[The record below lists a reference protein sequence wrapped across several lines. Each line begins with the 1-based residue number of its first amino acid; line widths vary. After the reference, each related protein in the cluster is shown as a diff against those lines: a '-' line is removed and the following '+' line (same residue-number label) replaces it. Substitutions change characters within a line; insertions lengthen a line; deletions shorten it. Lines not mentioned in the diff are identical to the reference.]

1 MNIVNFTPVTALT
14 GGLLIGLS
22 VALFFI
28 LNGRMIGISG
38 IASNFLISKDNR
50 IDNFLFLVGLILGP
64 FIYNLISGKEIN
76 ISISNSLILLITAG
90 AMVGF
95 GTRLSS
101 GCTSGHGISG
111 IASNFLVSK
120 NNRIENFLFLVGL
133 ILGPLIYNL
142 ILGKEIN
149 ISISNSLILLIVGG
163 TLVGFGTR
171 LSSGCTSGHGI
182 SGISRFSLRSI
193 IATITFMIVGILTV
207 LITGI
212 L

>member
-1 MNIVNFTPVTALT
+1 MNIINFTPISALT

-28 LNGRMIGISG
+28 LNGRMI
-38 IASNFLISKDNR
+38 
-50 IDNFLFLVGLILGP
+50 
-64 FIYNLISGKEIN
+64 
-76 ISISNSLILLITAG
+76 
-90 AMVGF
+90 
-95 GTRLSS
+95 
-101 GCTSGHGISG
+101 GISG

-142 ILGKEIN
+142 ISGKEIN
-149 ISISNSLILLIVGG
+149 ISISSSLILLIIGG

-171 LSSGCTSGHGI
+171 ISGGCTSGHGI

-207 LITGI
+207 LITGV

>member
-1 MNIVNFTPVTALT
+1 MNIINFTPISALT

-38 IASNFLISKDNR
+38 IASNFLVSKD
-50 IDNFLFLVGLILGP
+50 
-64 FIYNLISGKEIN
+64 
-76 ISISNSLILLITAG
+76 
-90 AMVGF
+90 
-95 GTRLSS
+95 
-101 GCTSGHGISG
+101 
-111 IASNFLVSK
+111 
-120 NNRIENFLFLVGL
+120 NRIENFLFLVGL

-142 ILGKEIN
+142 ISGKEIN
-149 ISISNSLILLIVGG
+149 ISISSSLILLIIGG

-171 LSSGCTSGHGI
+171 ISGGCTSGHGI

-193 IATITFMIVGILTV
+193 IATITFMLVGILTV

>member
-1 MNIVNFTPVTALT
+1 MNIVNFTPVSALT

-28 LNGRMIGISG
+28 LNGRMI
-38 IASNFLISKDNR
+38 
-50 IDNFLFLVGLILGP
+50 
-64 FIYNLISGKEIN
+64 
-76 ISISNSLILLITAG
+76 
-90 AMVGF
+90 
-95 GTRLSS
+95 
-101 GCTSGHGISG
+101 GISG

-149 ISISNSLILLIVGG
+149 ISISSSLILLIIGG

-171 LSSGCTSGHGI
+171 LSGGCTSGHGI

>member
-1 MNIVNFTPVTALT
+1 MDIVNFTPVSALT

-38 IASNFLISKDNR
+38 IASNFL
-50 IDNFLFLVGLILGP
+50 
-64 FIYNLISGKEIN
+64 
-76 ISISNSLILLITAG
+76 
-90 AMVGF
+90 
-95 GTRLSS
+95 
-101 GCTSGHGISG
+101 
-111 IASNFLVSK
+111 VSK
-120 NNRIENFLFLVGL
+120 NNRVDNFLFLVGL
-133 ILGPLIYNL
+133 ILGPLIYSYTT
-142 ILGKEIN
+142 GKEIN
-149 ISISNSLILLIVGG
+149 ISISSSLILLIIGG
-163 TLVGFGTR
+163 VLVGFGTK
-171 LSSGCTSGHGI
+171 LSNGCTSGHGI

>member
-1 MNIVNFTPVTALT
+1 MNIVNFTPITALS

-50 IDNFLFLVGLILGP
+50 L
-64 FIYNLISGKEIN
+64 
-76 ISISNSLILLITAG
+76 
-90 AMVGF
+90 
-95 GTRLSS
+95 
-101 GCTSGHGISG
+101 
-111 IASNFLVSK
+111 
-120 NNRIENFLFLVGL
+120 ENFLFLFGL
-133 ILGPLIYNL
+133 ILGPLIYNQ
-142 ILGKEIN
+142 ITGREIN
-149 ISISNSLILLIVGG
+149 ISISSSLMLLIIGG
-163 TLVGFGTR
+163 VLVGFGTK

-193 IATITFMIVGILTV
+193 IATVTFMIVGILTV

>member
-1 MNIVNFTPVTALT
+1 MNIVNFTPISALT

-38 IASNFLISKDNR
+38 IASNLLVSKNNR
-50 IDNFLFLVGLILGP
+50 IDNFLFLI
-64 FIYNLISGKEIN
+64 
-76 ISISNSLILLITAG
+76 
-90 AMVGF
+90 
-95 GTRLSS
+95 
-101 GCTSGHGISG
+101 
-111 IASNFLVSK
+111 
-120 NNRIENFLFLVGL
+120 GL

-142 ILGKEIN
+142 VSGKEIN
-149 ISISNSLILLIVGG
+149 ISISSSLILLIIGG
-163 TLVGFGTR
+163 SLVGFGTR

-193 IATITFMIVGILTV
+193 IATITFMIIGVLTV
-207 LITGI
+207 LVTGI

>member
-38 IASNFLISKDNR
+38 IASNFL
-50 IDNFLFLVGLILGP
+50 
-64 FIYNLISGKEIN
+64 
-76 ISISNSLILLITAG
+76 
-90 AMVGF
+90 
-95 GTRLSS
+95 
-101 GCTSGHGISG
+101 
-111 IASNFLVSK
+111 VSK

-142 ILGKEIN
+142 ISGKEIN
-149 ISISNSLILLIVGG
+149 ISISSSLILLIIGG

-171 LSSGCTSGHGI
+171 LSGGCTSGHGI

>member
-1 MNIVNFTPVTALT
+1 MNIVNFTPVSALT

-38 IASNFLISKDNR
+38 IASNFLISK
-50 IDNFLFLVGLILGP
+50 
-64 FIYNLISGKEIN
+64 
-76 ISISNSLILLITAG
+76 
-90 AMVGF
+90 
-95 GTRLSS
+95 
-101 GCTSGHGISG
+101 
-111 IASNFLVSK
+111 

-133 ILGPLIYNL
+133 ILGPLIYSL
-142 ILGKEIN
+142 ISGQEVN
-149 ISISNSLILLIVGG
+149 ISISSSLILLIIGG
-163 TLVGFGTR
+163 SLVGFGTR

-207 LITGI
+207 LVTGI

>member
-1 MNIVNFTPVTALT
+1 MNIVNFTPVSALT

-38 IASNFLISKDNR
+38 IASNFL
-50 IDNFLFLVGLILGP
+50 
-64 FIYNLISGKEIN
+64 
-76 ISISNSLILLITAG
+76 T
-90 AMVGF
+90 
-95 GTRLSS
+95 
-101 GCTSGHGISG
+101 
-111 IASNFLVSK
+111 SK

-133 ILGPLIYNL
+133 ILGPLIYSL
-142 ILGKEIN
+142 ISGQEVN
-149 ISISNSLILLIVGG
+149 ISISSSLILLIVAGA
-163 TLVGFGTR
+163 LVGFGTR

-193 IATITFMIVGILTV
+193 IATITFMSVGILTV